1 MKSTDTSEKGLE
13 TIIVESLRDE
23 AGYRV
28 SQSGDY
34 DKALALDQPKL
45 WEFLRAT
52 QQPALDLMKVE
63 IPAEKQKFLARL
75 QSEISKR
82 GVVHVLRQGIKH
94 GPTTVELYYATPSA
108 GNVEA
113 AKRHGQNLFSVT
125 RQLFYSSQHHNSVD
139 VVLFLNGLPLLTM
152 ELKNSLTKQT
162 VADAVTQYQLNRDPR
177 DLLFQPGRCL
187 VHLAVD
193 DQQVKFCAELTGKGS
208 WFLPF
213 NKGFEQGAGNPPNP
227 EGLKTDYLWRAVLT
241 KASVANLV
249 ENYAAVLDVPNEQ
262 GKKSRKPIF
271 PRFHQLEVVRGLL
284 ADVETK
290 GVGQRYLIQHSA
302 GSGKS
307 NSIAWLALQLV
318 GLKAA
323 GSTAALLDSVVVVTD
338 RRNLDKQIR
347 NTIRGFAQVGSMV
360 GHAERSGDLRKFLQ
374 AGKKI
379 IITTVQKFPFIL
391 DDIGGELQGRN
402 FALLIDEAHS
412 SQGGRTAAKMN
423 MALNGSDDAEEE
435 ETTEEKIAKL
445 IRLTAL

>member
-177 DLLFQPGRCL
+177 DLLFQPGR
-187 VHLAVD
+187 
-193 DQQVKFCAELTGKGS
+193 
-208 WFLPF
+208 
-213 NKGFEQGAGNPPNP
+213 
-227 EGLKTDYLWRAVLT
+227 
-241 KASVANLV
+241 
-249 ENYAAVLDVPNEQ
+249 
-262 GKKSRKPIF
+262 
-271 PRFHQLEVVRGLL
+271 
-284 ADVETK
+284 
-290 GVGQRYLIQHSA
+290 
-302 GSGKS
+302 
-307 NSIAWLALQLV
+307 
-318 GLKAA
+318 
-323 GSTAALLDSVVVVTD
+323 
-338 RRNLDKQIR
+338 
-347 NTIRGFAQVGSMV
+347 
-360 GHAERSGDLRKFLQ
+360 
-374 AGKKI
+374 
-379 IITTVQKFPFIL
+379 
-391 DDIGGELQGRN
+391 
-402 FALLIDEAHS
+402 
-412 SQGGRTAAKMN
+412 
-423 MALNGSDDAEEE
+423 
-435 ETTEEKIAKL
+435 
-445 IRLTAL
+445 